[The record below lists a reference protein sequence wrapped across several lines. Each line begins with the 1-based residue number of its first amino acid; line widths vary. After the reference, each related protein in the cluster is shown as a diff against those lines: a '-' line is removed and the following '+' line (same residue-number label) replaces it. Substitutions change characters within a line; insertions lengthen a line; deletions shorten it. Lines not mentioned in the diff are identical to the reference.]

1 MTRHQR
7 TLNWQTAAARVT
19 TISVFA
25 TVLMGLFSISGS
37 AMAQDAGLESLK
49 RQSLP
54 WYDAQTEQVKPVE
67 LEARDDPR
75 SGLRGTIAEKTKKK
89 KKKANRNW
97 TWDWGLSEGLG
108 TFLYW
113 LLWIVLGVAFAILV
127 VWVVRNI
134 DVKQPSAR
142 EETKSGRS
150 LAQSV
155 AQLPFQ
161 VEVGD
166 EDFRSLA
173 AKAFHANDYR
183 QAIIW
188 LFSHVL
194 ISLDQKNLIRLK
206 KGKTNRQYLREL
218 ASERQL
224 SSYYADVMVPFEA
237 TFFGDKDLNREQFA
251 SCWDGL
257 NHFEQQVNASGETP

>member
-1 MTRHQR
+1 MKR
-7 TLNWQTAAARVT
+7 TNRKRRTWNPPIIALRAISLSLFVSTLAGLTCT
-19 TISVFA
+19 T
-25 TVLMGLFSISGS
+25 TTCL
-37 AMAQDAGLESLK
+37 AQDVGLESLK

-54 WYDAQTEQVKPVE
+54 WYDAQSEQVKPVE
-67 LEARDDPR
+67 LEAREDPR
-75 SGLRGTIAEKTKKK
+75 SGLRGTIAKKK
-89 KKKANRNW
+89 QKKAKTSWNW
-97 TWDWGLSEGLG
+97 DRSFLENVT

-113 LLWIVLGVAFAILV
+113 LLWIALVVAFAILA

-142 EETKSGRS
+142 EGTESGRS

-161 VEVGD
+161 VEIGND
-166 EDFRSLA
+166 DFRSLA

-218 ASERQL
+218 ADERQL

-257 NHFEQQVNASGETP
+257 SHFEQQVNASGETP